1 MTLHLTDENG
11 NEILNLPGEIRPFA
25 RLVKQMR
32 MKQIR
37 YMQTRSDEALKEA
50 ERIEKQVDTLISKV
64 E

>member
-1 MTLHLTDENG
+1 MKLRLTDENG
-11 NEILNLPGEIRPFA
+11 NEILKLPGQIRPFA

-32 MKQIR
+32 MKQVR

-50 ERIEKQVDTLISKV
+50 QRMEKQIDTLISKV